1 MKIEYD
7 VPVDRIDYNNTNEYT
22 KAFKDFMET
31 DNENMLIDFDSDI
44 KEATYCHNRL
54 ATYISR
60 NNLYGQFRATR
71 RKAKVYV
78 LREGKA

>member
-7 VPVDRIDYNNTNEYT
+7 VPVDNVDYNNTNKYT
-22 KAFKDFMET
+22 QAFKDFMET

-44 KEATYCHNRL
+44 KEATYCQNRIQM
-54 ATYISR
+54 YISR
-60 NNLYGQFRATR
+60 NNLCGQFRATR

-78 LREGKA
+78 VREGKA